1 MITSTNNHFRSR
13 QPMPRRCSSSWSPS
27 NVVSNLG
34 QGDQL
39 SAGRIQVASRFTM
52 FGNGPPDL
60 LFRFLAAESNLPE

>member
-1 MITSTNNHFRSR
+1 
-13 QPMPRRCSSSWSPS
+13 
-27 NVVSNLG
+27 VVSNLG